1 LTATL
6 VEVGTLR
13 SPLNLETAMARNKK
27 FKVGDRVL
35 CTALGI
41 EGHVLSSDGGL
52 VEVLHSHNF
61 STTGLLASYFCR
73 ELTWLQKRTKG
84 FKNYRRFIESVESPE
99 EVSNELRLA
108 GALEVI
114 TVDESL
120 LLDMLH
126 QRYITKDSPED
137 SAAVEEQREPE
148 AGDFVP
154 PTLSSTE
161 MRGSPELED
170 WCSEYEKIHGERPLE
185 AWVDGE
191 WTSPVWGDSPCDYR
205 LTESVREKLRKAEAA
220 YLTRMIAAAPEMHVL
235 LGDMLP
241 WLQEH
246 ADEETNKLWGRLTA
260 VLRKIE
266 NGQ

>member
-1 LTATL
+1 
-6 VEVGTLR
+6 
-13 SPLNLETAMARNKK
+13 MARNEK

-35 CTALGI
+35 CTESGI

-52 VEVLHSHNF
+52 VEVLWVHSF
-61 STTGLLASYFCR
+61 STTIILASYFCQ

-84 FKNYRRFIESVESPE
+84 FKKYHRFIKSIESQEK
-99 EVSNELRLA
+99 VSDTLRL
-108 GALEVI
+108 GRGLGGI
-114 TVDESL
+114 TVDESVL
-120 LLDMLH
+120 LGMLH
-126 QRYITKDSPED
+126 QRHITKDSSED

-154 PTLSSTE
+154 PTSSSTE